1 MKNAITALI
10 LGACAL
16 LPFLILVFLCLL
28 RFSHENLIGG
38 TPFATS
44 WHISFCGIHF
54 SLYPT
59 WGGVLLLGMG
69 ILLILSSLVLLAI
82 RPVS

>member
-1 MKNAITALI
+1 MKNVMTALI

-16 LPFLILVFLCLL
+16 LPFLILFFLCLV
-28 RFSHENLIGG
+28 RFSHENIIGG

-44 WHISFCGIHF
+44 LHFSFCGIHF
-54 SLYPT
+54 SLYPA

-69 ILLILSSLVLLAI
+69 ILLIQSALVLLADK
-82 RPVS
+82 PVS